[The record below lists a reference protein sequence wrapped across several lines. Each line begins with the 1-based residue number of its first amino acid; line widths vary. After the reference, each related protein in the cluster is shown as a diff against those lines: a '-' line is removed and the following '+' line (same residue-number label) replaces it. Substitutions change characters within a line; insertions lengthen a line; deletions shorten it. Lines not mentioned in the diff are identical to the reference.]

1 MLANFKTNLFKYS
14 LRFSQYL
21 MIPETQYT
29 IASTLQITLTLLIV
43 FRLQL
48 MLPTVQLDDEPT
60 FSADEIDDIGANG
73 FLPFELQA

>member
-21 MIPETQYT
+21 MIPETQHT
-29 IASTLQITLTLLIV
+29 IASSLQITLTLLIV